1 MIYKMTKEMLDS
13 LKLIEKSIFNIKDD
27 LKNWSIDTYYIKQQI
42 KLIYSELKKF
52 NDILKRYT

>member
-1 MIYKMTKEMLDS
+1 MTKEMLDS
-13 LKLIEKSIFNIKDD
+13 LKSIELSISNIKND
-27 LKNWSIDTYYIKQQI
+27 LKHWSIDTYYIKQQI